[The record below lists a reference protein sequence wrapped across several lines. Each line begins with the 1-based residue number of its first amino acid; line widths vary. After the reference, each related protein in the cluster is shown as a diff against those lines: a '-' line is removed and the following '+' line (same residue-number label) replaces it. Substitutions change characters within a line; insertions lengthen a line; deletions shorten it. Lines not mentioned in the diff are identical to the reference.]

1 MSNLVGHIGY
11 LSEDVKEAVRYINTE
26 FRGKLQ
32 AGNINLGNT
41 SEYIDFKIK
50 TLKERASRMSINNN
64 SGPRLSLVLSKI

>member
-11 LSEDVKEAVRYINTE
+11 LSEDVKEAVGYINTE

-41 SEYIDFKIK
+41 SEQIDFKIK

-64 SGPRLSLVLSKI
+64 SSPRLSLVLSKI